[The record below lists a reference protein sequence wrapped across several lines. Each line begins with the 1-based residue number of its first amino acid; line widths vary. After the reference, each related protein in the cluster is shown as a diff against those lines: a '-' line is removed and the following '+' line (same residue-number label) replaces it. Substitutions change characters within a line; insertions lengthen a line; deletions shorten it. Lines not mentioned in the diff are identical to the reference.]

1 MDHRLIE
8 GLMEA
13 VAPVVRDAIAAG
25 VEKATAP
32 LLARIVE
39 LESRAPEKGEK
50 GDPGQSVTVEELRP
64 LIEAEVATLPPA
76 EPGKS
81 VTLDDVRPILEGMV
95 AALPKAENGKDAD
108 PELIGLM
115 VSEAVDKLPPPEPGK
130 SVTPDDLRPMLEEM
144 VAALPKP
151 ENGKDADPEL
161 IELMISEAVGKLPPA
176 EPGKSVDLEE
186 TAELISMQVKQAV
199 AALPKPEDGKD
210 GQPGQD
216 GEPGAPGANGADG
229 QPGRDGVDGKDVD
242 PELVKALVDEQVD
255 SAIAGIITKQSEAIA
270 AGIERFGL
278 EIDKRFAELPE
289 LPVSF
294 LVNESGIL
302 VANYADGEFKSIG
315 KVRGEDGLRGASLMD
330 GSVDT
335 DGTLT
340 LRMSDGRII
349 QTGIVKGADG
359 LDGRQGDQGP
369 RGRDAHEIAIA
380 PGVDETKSYAEGTCA
395 RWRGGVV
402 RAERQTDP
410 VFDGNIIAAGWSVI
424 LEGIAEETERVL
436 EDDRTVERSTTYT
449 SGKTFTRHIKSPF
462 PVYRGVWREQQYERG
477 DSVTF
482 GGSQFIA
489 NRDTSAKPET
499 EDCGW
504 QLAVKRG
511 RDGKEGKQG
520 PVGPRPNG
528 PSGERRAF

>member
-1 MDHRLIE
+1 MKPKSYREGGALVKEFSFTLPAMPDRGRPVEQQVIEVVRSLDIGQLIKDAVK
-8 GLMEA
+8 EA
-13 VAPVVRDAIAAG
+13 VAAIPTPSI
-25 VEKATAP
+25 TA
-32 LLARIVE
+32 
-39 LESRAPEKGEK
+39 
-50 GDPGQSVTVEELRP
+50 
-64 LIEAEVATLPPA
+64 
-76 EPGKS
+76 
-81 VTLDDVRPILEGMV
+81 DDV
-95 AALPKAENGKDAD
+95 
-108 PELIGLM
+108 
-115 VSEAVDKLPPPEPGK
+115 
-130 SVTPDDLRPMLEEM
+130 RPMLEEM

-151 ENGKDADPEL
+151 ENGKD
-161 IELMISEAVGKLPPA
+161 G
-176 EPGKSVDLEE
+176 EPGR
-186 TAELISMQVKQAV
+186 
-199 AALPKPEDGKD
+199 
-210 GQPGQD
+210 D
-216 GEPGAPGANGADG
+216 GEPGLPGANGGDG
-229 QPGRDGVDGKDVD
+229 QPGRDGVDGKNVD
-242 PELVKALVDEQVD
+242 PEVVKALVDEQGD
-255 SAIAGIITKQSEAIA
+255 KALATLIAKQSELIA
-270 AGIERFGL
+270 VGVERFGE
-278 EIDKRFAELPE
+278 EIDKRFAELPQ

-335 DGTLT
+335 EGTLV

-349 QTGIVKGADG
+349 QTGVVKGADG
-359 LDGRQGDQGP
+359 HDGRPGDQGL

-410 VFDGNIIAAGWSVI
+410 VMDGNIIAAGWSVI

-449 SGKTFTRHIKSPF
+449 SGKTFTRQIKSPF

-499 EDCGW
+499 ADCGW

-511 RDGKEGKQG
+511 RDGKPGEQG
-520 PVGPRPNG
+520 RDGPRG
-528 PSGERRAF
+528 LDGKSSERRAF